1 MLHKCITP
9 TDVIVDRLAHSRNPI
24 ERRSLYTGRTYH
36 QGIPV
41 LLDAHDLIHHM
52 HILGPTGSGKTSL
65 GIETIARQLVARNDG
80 ALLILDG
87 KGDIGL
93 FNSAR
98 HMAHLCGRQFKW
110 FTNRPGRSTY
120 VFNPWDNR
128 LLQRLTLT
136 DLLGLV
142 TQSLNLHHG
151 QDYGRAWFSINARNL
166 LRHAILTTIPDA
178 DKRPIVNTEGQRRL
192 FPKYGPIHS
201 FRDLHEVL
209 KSLTHNTDEFK
220 AAQHLTFI
228 VESLCDFEQ
237 LNLAPNTDPNHP
249 ALDHAIFMPEVIEK
263 KQVVYFYLA
272 GAIDNASVSEIA
284 KLALYSLFTAA
295 GDYCEQ
301 YGKRPRIYTIWDE
314 AQIMIAKNIEEVL
327 AQSRSRGM
335 ACILAHQAMSQLKS
349 PGGVD
354 LRDLIMQCTLFK
366 QVFGARD
373 PWLMEY
379 ISQTAGTTK
388 YYHRGYNLS
397 PADARAGC
405 VDPAYACRDHD
416 GQRRVHIQEY
426 TGPRLSYQDI
436 GNASRHPNV
445 SLMSIGQPSKLCPF
459 HGWFPMYTDWPV
471 PWSVHKAYERQPWP
485 KKSDRTI
492 ETKRLW
498 PTDDV
503 PAVATP
509 DREDPQPDQPKVA
522 DTLDA
527 VWQDM
532 QHTGAT

>member
-1 MLHKCITP
+1 MVRKFTTRL
-9 TDVIVDRLAHSRNPI
+9 DAIVDRLLHSSNPV
-24 ERRSLYTGRTYH
+24 EQRSLYAGRTYH

-41 LLDAHDLIHHM
+41 LLDTDQLVEHM

-65 GIETIARQLVARNDG
+65 GIETIVRQLIARNDG
-80 ALLILDG
+80 PVVILDG

-98 HMAHLCGRQFKW
+98 HMAYLTDRQLKW

-128 LLQRLTLT
+128 LLERLTLT
-136 DLLGLV
+136 DLLGLI

-166 LRHAILTTIPDA
+166 LRHAILATVPGA
-178 DKRPIVNTEGQRRL
+178 DYRPIVDAKGQKSL
-192 FPKYGPIHS
+192 FPKYGPIQS

-209 KSLTHNTDEFK
+209 KSLTHDTDEFK
-220 AAQHLTFI
+220 AAQHLALV
-228 VESLCDFEQ
+228 VESLCDFDQ

-263 KQVVYFYLA
+263 KQVIYFYLA
-272 GAIDNASVSEIA
+272 GAIDNAAVSEIA

-301 YGKRPRIYTIWDE
+301 YGKKPRIYTIWDE
-314 AQIMIAKNIEEVL
+314 AQIMIAKNIEDVL

-335 ACILAHQAMSQLKS
+335 ACILAHQAMSQLNS

-379 ISQTAGTTK
+379 ISRTAGTTK
-388 YYHRGYNLS
+388 YYRRGYSLS
-397 PADARAGC
+397 PADVAAGC
-405 VDPAYACRDHD
+405 VDPAYACLDHD

-436 GNASRHPNV
+436 SNTSCHPNL

-459 HGWFPMYTDWPV
+459 SGWFPMYTDWPV
-471 PWSVHKAYERQPWP
+471 PSSVHEAYERQPWP
-485 KKSDRTI
+485 KKSAATI
-492 ETKRLW
+492 ETKRLCL
-498 PTDDV
+498 TDDG
-503 PAVATP
+503 PAIATAGQEAP
-509 DREDPQPDQPKVA
+509 RPDQPKVA
-522 DTLDA
+522 DTLDS

-532 QHTGAT
+532 QHTGAH